1 MGAGVG
7 DDRGCLGISVPV
19 GLHAALLVYVPPRM
33 AQGAIAAP
41 TGGQAAQNIFPETPG
56 PPCLLA

>member
-19 GLHAALLVYVPPRM
+19 DLQAALLVYVSLHM
-33 AQGAIAAP
+33 AQGA
-41 TGGQAAQNIFPETPG
+41 
-56 PPCLLA
+56 